1 MSNQAFI
8 DKIGPQATRAMH
20 KTNVLASL
28 TIAQAILESN
38 WGKVAPG
45 NMLFGI
51 KAGSSWKG
59 STQKLWTHEFIKG
72 VKTKVQATFR
82 AYASW
87 YDSLLDHGS
96 LLTGNAR
103 YKDVVGCKDYK
114 RACKA
119 IQAAGYATDPKYAD
133 KLISLIEK
141 YDLTRFD
148 RGGEDVGLSKV
159 HANVLKKEFLEPALK
174 NAKTSSYVTHLKNL
188 IRAVDEATV
197 KS

>member
-8 DKIGPQATRAMH
+8 DKIGPQATKAMQ

-38 WGKVAPG
+38 WGKTAPG

-59 STQKLWTHEFIKG
+59 ATQKLWTHEFIKG
-72 VKTKVQATFR
+72 VKTRVQATFR
-82 AYASW
+82 AYGSW
-87 YDSLLDHGS
+87 YESLLDHGS
-96 LLTGNAR
+96 LLTNNSR
-103 YKDVVGCKDYK
+103 YKAVIGCKDYK
-114 RACKA
+114 MACRA
-119 IQAAGYATDPKYAD
+119 IQAAGYATDPQYAN
-133 KLISLIEK
+133 KLINLIEK
-141 YDLTRFD
+141 YDLARFD

-174 NAKTSSYVTHLKNL
+174 NSKTASYTQHLKNL

-197 KS
+197 KV